1 MTANDFAFA
10 KKHDDV
16 IAWHSTICQIND
28 CGPVEIPYRAI
39 LPQQVEN
46 LLAPG
51 RHLSTDDVAIDW
63 LNLIPQ
69 CVGTGQGAG
78 VAAAVAVMDGTTT
91 HNVNI
96 RKVQDILVDQNVPL
110 PRNSKFEAKDPS
122 YQELV
127 EEKQYGLYTAAAKA
141 AAERSLDTRS
151 FRQDHNYSSDEDDG
165 KLV

>member
-1 MTANDFAFA
+1 M
-10 KKHDDV
+10 
-16 IAWHSTICQIND
+16 
-28 CGPVEIPYRAI
+28 
-39 LPQQVEN
+39 
-46 LLAPG
+46 LAPG

-127 EEKQYGLYTAAAKA
+127 EENSMVCIQPRLRPQRKKA
-141 AAERSLDTRS
+141 LIPEVFARITIIPRTKMMG
-151 FRQDHNYSSDEDDG
+151 N
-165 KLV
+165 

>member
-1 MTANDFAFA
+1 MAL
-10 KKHDDV
+10 H
-16 IAWHSTICQIND
+16 HCQIND

-127 EEKQYGLYTAAAKA
+127 EENSMVCIQPRLRPQRKKA
-141 AAERSLDTRS
+141 LIPEVFARITIIPRTKMMG
-151 FRQDHNYSSDEDDG
+151 N
-165 KLV
+165 